1 MANAGD
7 QLLGSADSALD
18 RMRLKLRSILM
29 PSQPVTEAKA
39 FAGRRQV
46 LSQLISAVEDQRLHV
61 VLYGSRGMGKT
72 SLLHAHLDA
81 MREAGHRTSY
91 VDFDRVGTVADV
103 AGRLV
108 DGLRQLPVDPERRI
122 ERRLSRLGV
131 SIGTTGLTVQVAPR
145 RPGRWLVP
153 SRTCSPAARPR

>member
-18 RMRLKLRSILM
+18 RMRLKLRSILT

-72 SLLHAHLDA
+72 SLLHVLTQRARQA
-81 MREAGHRTSY
+81 RYQVVYGSCG
-91 VDFDRVGTVADV
+91 VGTTFSDLFRSICGEIPLKFHQSYRASGGIRT
-103 AGRLV
+103 AGRRSRACFPQAISAR
-108 DGLRQLPVDPERRI
+108 GMSRR
-122 ERRLSRLGV
+122 S
-131 SIGTTGLTVQVAPR
+131 
-145 RPGRWLVP
+145 
-153 SRTCSPAARPR
+153 